1 MIDYAASG
9 LIQTTFFE
17 LLDGQ
22 KRSLGSLEGV
32 RSMTRE
38 RSIYTSPRTSAAL
51 ELTPQSDIDW
61 GKCRVRAWSAVRSPD
76 GEATDSVPLF
86 TGIPVVSGGSRNAAT
101 APVSLRLLDFSCY
114 LDAPVGRNYAAAPGA
129 TVTQLVWAL
138 LAELGLTD
146 AVITESSAPVG
157 SGSFWAGTETY
168 RRVINDLL
176 KSAGYSA
183 VWADEWGR
191 IRVEPYVGPSS
202 RPVAPD
208 LGFIHGRTCTYHP
221 EFTIEHDTANV
232 PNVAVITPRA
242 DERVEP
248 PVGSYTLPLDHPYS
262 AANRN
267 GLVVPYVESGVDL
280 AVSPLPEDPEIIDLE
295 EYQTRLQEAATQYA
309 QRALLS
315 RVEPSR
321 SFVVENRWRPFN
333 LQQATR
339 LYAPARGASPEVRTT
354 VTIAKDSL
362 RYQAGEPIKMTTTLL
377 EV

>member
-9 LIQTTFFE
+9 LTQTTFFE
-17 LLDGQ
+17 LLDSS
-22 KRSLGSLEGV
+22 KRSLGDLEGV

-51 ELTPQSDIDW
+51 ELTPRSDIDW
-61 GKCRVRAWSAVRSPD
+61 GKRRVRAWSAVRFRDELAAP
-76 GEATDSVPLF
+76 VPLF

-129 TVTQLVWAL
+129 TVTQLVRAL

-157 SGSFWAGTETY
+157 AGSFWAGTETY
-168 RRVINDLL
+168 RQVINDLL

-183 VWADEWGR
+183 IWADEWGR
-191 IRVEPYVGPSS
+191 LRVEPYVEPGS
-202 RPVAPD
+202 RPVEPD
-208 LGFIHGRTCTYHP
+208 LGFIHGRTCTYRP

-242 DERVEP
+242 DELVEP
-248 PVGSYTLPLDHPYS
+248 PVGSYALPPEHPYS

-280 AVSPLPEDPEIIDLE
+280 AVQTLPENPAPGDLTA
-295 EYQTRLQEAATQYA
+295 YRTRLQDAATMYA

-321 SFVVENRWRPFN
+321 SFVVENRWRPYN
-333 LQQATR
+333 LQQATSF
-339 LYAPARGASPEVRTT
+339 YAPARGASPEIRAT

-362 RYQAGEPIKMTTTLL
+362 RYQAGAPLSMTTTLL